1 MDSQERHTRYIMKER
16 EGILRGPLA
25 NRLEGFSFALDRLGI
40 RVVDLICVVKGT
52 IAVVGL
58 VEVII

>member
-1 MDSQERHTRYIMKER
+1 MKEK

-58 VEVII
+58 IEVII